1 MQSAQ
6 KTAKRSINFIE
17 GQMNNHFLEK
27 LPNKYEILYG
37 FLHSTINGVLL
48 VDATVTDR
56 PILYANQVFTE
67 ITGYRGDEIIGKSS
81 MLLRK
86 GNRDPE
92 IIGFIDSK
100 IQLGEEFDVESTY
113 AKKDGSPL
121 FCNVI
126 GTPVFNEHGRL
137 SYYTYIVRDL
147 SDRIVMENL
156 KCELQEESKLLE
168 EYKDAIDES
177 SIVSKTD
184 KAGIITYVN
193 DEFCRISG
201 HTREEL
207 IGKPHIIVRHPDMPK
222 EAFAT
227 LWETILD
234 KRVWKGVVKNKKK
247 DGSAYYVNA
256 TVKPILNAAGEIV
269 EFISIRSDIT
279 EQIIAKEEAQKAL
292 ESKNG
297 FFARASHELRTPLNA
312 IINFTEMV
320 LDDYDDICHDKDLK
334 AEAGDFLNRV
344 LKNSKHLLGIINDIL
359 EISKVEQKRTEM
371 APTQI
376 CHIMQDAI
384 NAVKSL
390 AYKKFIDID
399 MECPNEQAI
408 IFANEKYLF
417 QVLLNLL
424 SNSIKFT
431 EPKGRVYIGVK
442 PKAEFVEIY
451 VTDTGRGIPKEKIDS
466 IFDAFVQ
473 AAEGDEGTGLGL
485 KIVKEMCESMNI
497 DIKLESEVGIGTTFR
512 LFARRF

>member
-48 VDATVTDR
+48 VDATKETL
-56 PILYANQVFTE
+56 PILYANDAYMRITE
-67 ITGYRGDEIIGKSS
+67 YSKDEIIGKSS
-81 MLLRK
+81 KILRGK
-86 GNRDPE
+86 YENSHQIYTIDKKINAAEEIDIEITYNKKNGDEFLCNLIATPIFDDTEFLRYYLFILRDITYKVE
-92 IIGFIDSK
+92 LETLK
-100 IQLGEEFDVESTY
+100 CVLGEEI
-113 AKKDGSPL
+113 K
-121 FCNVI
+121 
-126 GTPVFNEHGRL
+126 L
-137 SYYTYIVRDL
+137 S
-147 SDRIVMENL
+147 M
-156 KCELQEESKLLE
+156 
-168 EYKDAIDES
+168 EYKEAIDES

-184 KAGIITYVN
+184 LNGIITHTN
-193 DEFCRISG
+193 DAFCKISG
-201 HTREEL
+201 YTELEL
-207 IGKPHIIVRHPDMPK
+207 IGKPHSIVRHPDMPK

-247 DGSAYYVNA
+247 DGSAYYVNT
-256 TVKPILNAAGEIV
+256 TVKPILNAAGEIT

-279 EQIIAKEEAQKAL
+279 EQIIAKEAAQQAL